1 MSDEAPAKVLVVDDM
16 EDDLYM
22 TRRFLGAPRGMKCE
36 FIEATDGKAGLDAI
50 ATAGAVDLVLLDIN
64 MPVMNGF
71 EMLQQMRE
79 NPDMRDIPV
88 VMYTGSTYD
97 KDKERAA
104 SLGAQGYLEKPAQF
118 AALSAIISTLPTV
131 RLVGEEGG
139 ARILVRATEQGF
151 KAKRDPE

>member
-1 MSDEAPAKVLVVDDM
+1 MSGASPAKVLVVDDM

-36 FIEATDGKAGLDAI
+36 FIEAMDGKAGLDALAASDAI
-50 ATAGAVDLVLLDIN
+50 DLVLLDIN

-71 EMLQQMRE
+71 EMLQQMRAD
-79 NPDMRDIPV
+79 PKMRDIPV

-118 AALSAIISTLPTV
+118 PALSAIISTLPTI
-131 RLVGEEGG
+131 RLVPEDGD
-139 ARILVRATEQGF
+139 APTLVRAEEAAGEKTSGS
-151 KAKRDPE
+151 D

>member
-1 MSDEAPAKVLVVDDM
+1 MSEDKPAKVLVVDDM

-50 ATAGAVDLVLLDIN
+50 VASGAVDLVLLDIN
-64 MPVMNGF
+64 MPIMNGF
-71 EMLQQMRE
+71 EMLQKMRE
-79 NPDMRDIPV
+79 NPEMRDIPV

-118 AALSAIISTLPTV
+118 PALSAIISTLPTV
-131 RLVGEEGG
+131 RLVKEEGQVPT
-139 ARILVRATEQGF
+139 LVRALEALGE
-151 KAKRDPE
+151 KKRDPE

>member
-1 MSDEAPAKVLVVDDM
+1 VSAAVPAKVLVVDDM

-36 FIEATDGKAGLDAI
+36 FIEAMDGKAGLE
-50 ATAGAVDLVLLDIN
+50 ATAASGTIDLVLLDIN

-71 EMLQQMRE
+71 EMLQKMRE
-79 NPDMRDIPV
+79 HPDMRDIPV

-104 SLGAQGYLEKPAQF
+104 LLGAQGYLEKPAQF
-118 AALSAIISTLPTV
+118 PALSTIISTLPTV
-131 RLVGEEGG
+131 HLVREEGQVPT
-139 ARILVRATEQGF
+139 LVRASDE
-151 KAKRDPE
+151 KKR

>member
-1 MSDEAPAKVLVVDDM
+1 MSGDAPARVLVVDDM

-36 FIEATDGKAGLDAI
+36 FIEATDGKAGLEAI
-50 ATAGAVDLVLLDIN
+50 VAAGAIDLVLLDIN

-79 NPDMRDIPV
+79 NPEMRDIPV

-131 RLVGEEGG
+131 RLVREDGQ
-139 ARILVRATEQGF
+139 APTLVRAL
-151 KAKRDPE
+151 DPAEKKSGSQ